1 MEENCDERES
11 VSRRILAATS
21 TLQTL
26 LKSNSLNGLIES
38 ALKLDKQAQN
48 QAVAS
53 LITQLHI
60 GSPYLSHSLF
70 CFLLFPVTEILIKI
84 IAHQPLTQTL
94 LPTWP
99 KLRQYTQ
106 IVSEKTWGLVVI
118 KSPGGCLVSG
128 PACKKLR
135 NHEPILLSKE
145 LNKLKN
151 QQFLRSLGN
160 MRSQDELLPPKLERQ
175 IGKYREFQLPRAK
188 PAKEP
193 GAGLE
198 KLELQLTDCWR
209 FSVETP
215 IVKKTKLHRDQVIAG
230 HPHFCE
236 FYFQELYQVVTG
248 KIREHQ

>member
-11 VSRRILAATS
+11 VSSGILAATS

-38 ALKLDKQAQN
+38 PLKLDKQAQN
-48 QAVAS
+48 QAVAN
-53 LITQLHI
+53 LITQLRI
-60 GSPYLSHSLF
+60 RAPSLSHSLF

-94 LPTWP
+94 LPTQP
-99 KLRQYTQ
+99 KLRQYTH

-118 KSPGGCLVSG
+118 KSSGRRLVSG

-135 NHEPILLSKE
+135 NHEPILLSKN

-151 QQFLRSLGN
+151 QQFLRSLGD

-175 IGKYREFQLPRAK
+175 IGKYRELQLTRAK
-188 PAKEP
+188 PVKEP

-198 KLELQLTDCWR
+198 KLELQLTNCWR

-215 IVKKTKLHRDQVIAG
+215 TVKKNKTPRGISHSRAPTL
-230 HPHFCE
+230 
-236 FYFQELYQVVTG
+236 L
-248 KIREHQ
+248 